1 MIYLFLY
8 ADSFR
13 KSALAELE
21 KVGSPRI
28 IGERHNL
35 MIANISSRKI
45 RELNRAKFIYGYFPI
60 VEGYKIDQKK
70 YIPSIKKGFYRL
82 RLDKKELLRLEC
94 FDVNC
99 KRGYSAKDIEVAI
112 GKELEGSGYS
122 IDLKSA
128 DTLAYCVLMDS
139 KCYWGKINIATHP
152 HGFIDPFR
160 ENKEKKVSRAE
171 FKIIEAFREF
181 GIGAPKIAI
190 DIGAAPG
197 GWSLFLA
204 KKGASVIAID
214 SGRLEYGKIRKEGVG
229 IRIVNDVKHF
239 GIAGSGPRP
248 GSIVHLIC
256 RLDKAYPALCGL
268 NADFVGDDINAGGIE
283 SADAIMMYSKL
294 MKRGAVLIMTLKCMH
309 KNVGRYMKEV
319 EARLRP
325 RFRIKRWKVLPHNR
339 QEITLFALRK

>member
-13 KSALAELE
+13 KSALEELG

-28 IGERHNL
+28 ISEQHNL
-35 MIANISSRKI
+35 MIADISSRKI
-45 RELNRAKFIYGYFPI
+45 RELDGATFIYGYFPL
-60 VEGYKIDQKK
+60 VEGYEIDQKR
-70 YIPSIKKGFYRL
+70 YINSIKKGFYRL
-82 RLDKKELLRLEC
+82 GLDKKEPLRLEC

-112 GKELEGSGYS
+112 GKELEGLRYS

-139 KCYWGKINIATHP
+139 KCYWGRINIATHP

-181 GIGAPKIAI
+181 GIKAPKIAI

-214 SGRLEYGKIRKEGVG
+214 SGRLEYDKIRKEGVG
-229 IRIVNDVKHF
+229 VRIVKDVKHF
-239 GIAGSGPRP
+239 GIARNGPRP
-248 GSIVHLIC
+248 GSIVHLVC
-256 RLDKAYPALCGL
+256 RLDKAYPALYGL
-268 NADFVGDDINAGGIE
+268 EVDLVGDDINAGGIE
-283 SADAIMMYSKL
+283 SASAVMMYSRL
-294 MKRGAVLIMTLKCMH
+294 MRRGAMLIMTLKCMH
-309 KNVGRYMKEV
+309 KNVGIYMKEV
-319 EARLRP
+319 EARIGPKFNIR
-325 RFRIKRWKVLPHNR
+325 RWKVLPHNR
-339 QEITLFALRK
+339 QEITLFAVRK